1 MRQAGDDMNQE
12 DEWPQNTLG
21 YVLTLLKGARQAL
34 SKWDGPSE
42 GRHEID
48 GIKRMLEGAS
58 HSFEHCLLECLDKAR
73 AADPTISDQK
83 ISDLDQSI
91 LSLLVAANALGSY
104 MIVVP
109 AAQAQS
115 TGFRSALRVERD
127 KRQALERRVREL
139 ESQMRPADT
148 PKTAKAG
155 QGGSAILFCAL
166 ERWKFL
172 AYHLSGAV

>member
-34 SKWDGPSE
+34 SKWDGPSA

-115 TGFRSALRVERD
+115 TGFRNALRAERD

-139 ESQMRPADT
+139 EEQLKPADAPRPAGESS
-148 PKTAKAG
+148 TASEVG
-155 QGGSAILFCAL
+155 QG
-166 ERWKFL
+166 
-172 AYHLSGAV
+172 